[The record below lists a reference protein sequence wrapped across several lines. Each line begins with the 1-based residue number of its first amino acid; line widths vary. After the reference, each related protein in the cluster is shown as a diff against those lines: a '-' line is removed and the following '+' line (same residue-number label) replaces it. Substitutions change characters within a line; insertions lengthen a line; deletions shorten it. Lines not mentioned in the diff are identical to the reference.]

1 MFEKL
6 LQRLDKTQWM
16 SEEDLRK
23 MQYNALN
30 LIVKHHRE
38 QSPWY
43 KELTKDAKSVPI
55 ITKHDIQQ
63 AGYDFFAQQV
73 SEDNLPAN
81 TVKTSG
87 STGEPLEVRVGVVT
101 GVFHSAF
108 SVRNLLWNF
117 KEENLRSSIIKANIN
132 KYEELSEWGSPYNLI
147 LKTGP
152 VQGISIRTDIL
163 EQNRLLTEFQPNIL
177 LTHPNNLRALCELW
191 RETGVPLKDL
201 KYIRTMGETCTD
213 SIKQLVKEL
222 TGLKVID
229 VYSSQEL
236 GAIALTCPESDL
248 YHTMDENLIVEILD
262 ENDQPCEV
270 GREGR
275 VVVTDLH
282 NQLSP
287 MIRYDVGDF
296 AVRGP
301 KCSCG
306 RGLNT
311 IHSVLGR
318 RRNLLVHPDGRR
330 HWPLIGF
337 YEFGEIAKVRRF
349 QMIQHD
355 LHNIELLIATETELT
370 DEQKDS
376 FTKLCTKYTG
386 PEFNIK
392 LTNVI
397 GDLEVPANGKF
408 EDFISKL

>member
-1 MFEKL
+1 MFEQL
-6 LQRLDKTQWM
+6 LTRLEKTQWL
-16 SEEDLRK
+16 SEQELQQ

-30 LIVKHHRE
+30 SIVKHHRE

-43 KELTKDAKSVPI
+43 KKLTENAESVPI
-55 ITKHDIQQ
+55 INKHDIQQ
-63 AGYDFFAQQV
+63 AGHEFFAQKV
-73 SEDNLPAN
+73 SQDNLPAN

-87 STGEPLEVRVGVVT
+87 STGEPLEVRVGIVT
-101 GVFHSAF
+101 GNFHSAF
-108 SVRNLLWNF
+108 SVRNLIWNF
-117 KEENLRSSIIKANIN
+117 KEENLKSSIIKANID
-132 KYEELSEWGSPYNLI
+132 KYQEMPDWGSPYNLI

-152 VQGISIRTDIL
+152 VQGISIRTDIP
-163 EQNRLLTEFQPNIL
+163 EQNRILTEFQPNIL
-177 LTHPNNLRALCELW
+177 LTFPNNLRALCELW

-201 KYIRTMGETCTD
+201 KYIRTMGETCTA
-213 SIKQLVKEL
+213 SIKKLVKEV

-236 GAIALTCPESDL
+236 GAIALTCPDSDL

-262 ENDQPCEV
+262 ENDKPCAV
-270 GREGR
+270 GQEGR

-306 RGLNT
+306 RGLQT

-337 YEFGEIAKVRRF
+337 HDFGTIAKVRRF
-349 QMIQHD
+349 QMVQHN
-355 LHNIELLIATETELT
+355 LENIELLLATEIKLT
-370 DEQKDS
+370 DEQKDK
-376 FTKLCTKYTG
+376 FIELLQKYTG
-386 PEFNIK
+386 HEFKITV
-392 LTNVI
+392 TNVI
-397 GDLEVPANGKF
+397 GDLSVPANGKF

>member
-1 MFEKL
+1 MFKQL
-6 LQRLDKTQWM
+6 LDRLEKTQWLT
-16 SEEDLRK
+16 EKEIQQ

-30 LIVKHHRE
+30 QIVKHHRE

-43 KELTKDAKSVPI
+43 KELTKDSKTVPI
-55 ITKHDIQQ
+55 INKHDIQQ

-73 SEDNLPAN
+73 SQDNLPAN

-87 STGEPLEVRVGVVT
+87 STGEPLEVRIGVIT

-108 SVRNLLWNF
+108 SVRNLIWNF
-117 KEENLRSSIIKANIN
+117 KEENLRSSIIKANIDEY
-132 KYEELSEWGSPYNLI
+132 KEAPDWGSPYHLI

-152 VQGISIRTDIL
+152 AQGISIRTDIP
-163 EQNRLLTEFQPNIL
+163 EQNRILTEFQPNIL
-177 LTHPNNLRALCELW
+177 LTFPNNLRALCELW
-191 RETGVPLKDL
+191 RETSVPLKDL

-213 SIKQLVKEL
+213 SIKKLVKEV

-236 GAIALTCPESDL
+236 GAIALTCPDSDL
-248 YHTMDENLIVEILD
+248 YHTMDENIIVEILD
-262 ENDQPCEV
+262 ENDQPCAV
-270 GREGR
+270 GQEGR

-306 RGLNT
+306 RGLGT

-318 RRNLLVHPDGRR
+318 RRNLLVHPDGRK

-370 DEQKDS
+370 DEQKIR
-376 FTKLCTKYTG
+376 FTELCTKYTG

-397 GDLEVPANGKF
+397 GDLPVPNNGKF